1 MGSDKCVKN
10 GGIRM
15 RKKVLGVT
23 MLLLAVLS
31 GCGKEKEAESPPK
44 GSAGDT
50 LIGERLGV
58 PDRYTFENVSESG
71 KSKVVVDADII
82 VPEVY
87 GADIIEAI
95 PVTFSEEEIR
105 AFIRQHTGDF
115 EWYDGTNGKAYS
127 GQGFT
132 KEVFGEDLIGIQSYS
147 MLLTNSEESDQ
158 GDAYREIDVS
168 FWLDEKT
175 GEIANTPA
183 LTYTNSPGNPE
194 ISIIV
199 PLNEENMADGCT
211 ISLEEAIYFADA
223 EAEFLSPDFTL
234 FQYGQMAYGE
244 GVENSPRY
252 YAFKYTREIN
262 GIPVNADIARG
273 VGDGSGYTSGT
284 ERLWLTVNDAGV
296 CWLGYSDPTQN
307 GEVVAENVA
316 LLSFQEIRD
325 IFEKVSM
332 LSIKHLEIY
341 DNLVENVMDIREIRF
356 GYMAVKQSE
365 SIGGY
370 RYLPVWDFYGVHWPV
385 YENATYYPETFD
397 DPVFTINAIDGTVI
411 DRDMGY

>member
-1 MGSDKCVKN
+1 
-10 GGIRM
+10 M

-31 GCGKEKEAESPPK
+31 GCGKEKEAESPSK
-44 GSAGDT
+44 SSYGDT
-50 LIGERLGV
+50 LIAESMGV
-58 PDRYTFENVSESG
+58 PDCYTFENVSESG

-87 GADIIEAI
+87 GADVIEAI

-175 GEIANTPA
+175 GEIAYTPA

>member
-1 MGSDKCVKN
+1 
-10 GGIRM
+10 M
-15 RKKVLGVT
+15 RRKVLGVT

-31 GCGKEKEAESPPK
+31 GCGKMEEGHSEEAESPSK
-44 GSAGDT
+44 SSYGDT
-50 LIGERLGV
+50 LIAESMGV
-58 PDRYTFENVSESG
+58 PDHYTFENVSESG

-87 GADIIEAI
+87 GVDVIEAI
-95 PVTFSEEEIR
+95 PVVFSDEEVR
-105 AFIRQHTGDF
+105 AFIERHTGDF
-115 EWYDGTNGKAYS
+115 DWYEAMTDKLYS
-127 GQGFT
+127 GEGLT
-132 KEVFGEDLIGIQSYS
+132 KEDLGVKFGEDYIGIQSYS
-147 MLLTNSEESDQ
+147 MLLNNREEFDQ
-158 GDAYREIDVS
+158 GGAYREIDVS

-175 GEIANTPA
+175 GEIAYTPA

-199 PLNEENMADGCT
+199 PLNEQNMADGCT
-211 ISLEEAIYFADA
+211 ISLEEAIHFADA

-273 VGDGSGYTSGT
+273 VGDGSGYTAGT
-284 ERLWLTVNDAGV
+284 ERLWFTVNHAGV
-296 CWLGYSDPTQN
+296 CWLEYHNPTQRA
-307 GEVVAENVA
+307 EIVAENVA
-316 LLSFQEIRD
+316 LLPFEEIRD

-370 RYLPVWDFYGVHWPV
+370 RYIPVWDFYGVHWPL
-385 YENATYYPETFD
+385 YENTTSYPDTFD
-397 DPVFTINAIDGTVI
+397 TPEFTINAIDGTVI
-411 DRDMGY
+411 DRNMGY

>member
-1 MGSDKCVKN
+1 
-10 GGIRM
+10 M

-31 GCGKEKEAESPPK
+31 GCGKEKGAESPSK
-44 GSAGDT
+44 SSYGDT
-50 LIGERLGV
+50 LIAESMGV

-87 GADIIEAI
+87 GADVIEAI

-105 AFIRQHTGDF
+105 AFIKQHTGDF
-115 EWYDGTNGKAYS
+115 EWYDAMTGKAYS

-175 GEIANTPA
+175 GEIAYTPA

-199 PLNEENMADGCT
+199 PLNEQNMADGCT
-211 ISLEEAIYFADA
+211 ISLEEAIHFADA

-244 GVENSPRY
+244 GLENSPRY

-273 VGDGSGYTSGT
+273 VGDGSGYTAGT
-284 ERLWLTVNDAGV
+284 ERLWFTVNDAGV
-296 CWLGYSDPTQN
+296 CWLGYSDPTQKA
-307 GEVVAENVA
+307 EVVAENVA
-316 LLSFQEIRD
+316 LLSFQEIID

-370 RYLPVWDFYGVHWPV
+370 RYLPVWDFYGGHWPL
-385 YENATYYPETFD
+385 YENATFYPDTFD
-397 DPVFTINAIDGTVI
+397 TPVFTINAIDGTVI